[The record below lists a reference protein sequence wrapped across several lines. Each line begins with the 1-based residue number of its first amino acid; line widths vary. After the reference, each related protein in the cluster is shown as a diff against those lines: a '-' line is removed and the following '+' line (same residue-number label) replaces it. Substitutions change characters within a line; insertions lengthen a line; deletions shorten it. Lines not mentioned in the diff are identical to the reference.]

1 MSHIVEV
8 NQAGDIIYDGMLSSY
23 EKAEIDEIIYVLQ
36 KEIPQIEI
44 ELAEKYGSSVLYKYY
59 MGKVL
64 ENLLMRFDVSISERR
79 LFWDEIKKLATQEER
94 KRNEGKNSKTRSFYE
109 QCFVLSQQNLDTV
122 QKLSWRQ
129 WQDLLDRVA
138 NREDPRIFTWI
149 KYYPQKI
156 KENEW
161 REFEKALY
169 MYLKNKDT
177 SVFEDDELFA
187 IYDSIMLMCQQWFSS
202 LKEFEIKHPK
212 SAKLKSQLSW
222 SKKYKESCF
231 LVGRKE
237 KRIIDEDLCK
247 EVFTKLMD
255 Y

>member
-1 MSHIVEV
+1 MTVRCGQFRYFIVADGTWEGGFSCH
-8 NQAGDIIYDGMLSSY
+8 AGHLRAVTLREPALRHELII
-23 EKAEIDEIIYVLQ
+23 II
-36 KEIPQIEI
+36 
-44 ELAEKYGSSVLYKYY
+44 
-59 MGKVL
+59 
-64 ENLLMRFDVSISERR
+64 VSTKGAGR
-79 LFWDEIKKLATQEER
+79 T
-94 KRNEGKNSKTRSFYE
+94 T
-109 QCFVLSQQNLDTV
+109 
-122 QKLSWRQ
+122 
-129 WQDLLDRVA
+129 
-138 NREDPRIFTWI
+138 
-149 KYYPQKI
+149 
-156 KENEW
+156 
-161 REFEKALY
+161 

-212 SAKLKSQLSW
+212 SAKLKSQSSW

-231 LVGRKE
+231 LVERKE